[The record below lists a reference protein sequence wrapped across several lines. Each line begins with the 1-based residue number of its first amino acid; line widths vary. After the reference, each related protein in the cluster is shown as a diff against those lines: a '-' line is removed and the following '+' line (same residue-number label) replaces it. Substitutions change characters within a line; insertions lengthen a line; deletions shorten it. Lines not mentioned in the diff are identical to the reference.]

1 MQQLLDNIKNHMH
14 WVVFLL
20 LEVVSLVLLF
30 RFNPYQQS
38 LWFSKANQLA
48 AASAEQQHR
57 LTSYLNLGEENEA
70 LMRQN
75 IILQHRLQQMERQLR
90 KLPTETAMQHVW
102 LTMEQDG
109 MRMISA
115 RVSNNSVRQRDNIML
130 INRGAQDGIR
140 PEMGVLCGTGIVGIV
155 AQVGER
161 YSTVLPVLNSKS
173 SISCRLRGTNYFGY
187 LHWHGGNPLHATLE
201 DVPHHARV
209 KVGDVVETSG
219 FSNVFPAGVFVGRV
233 LNIKNSADGL
243 AYELGIHLGADLSNI
258 EQVTVIENLD
268 KEEMTIE

>member
-1 MQQLLDNIKNHMH
+1 MQQLLDNIKNHLH

-38 LWFSKANQLA
+38 LWFSKASQIA
-48 AASAEQQHR
+48 AVAAEQEHR
-57 LTSYLNLGEENEA
+57 LTSYLNLGEENKA

-90 KLPTETAMQHVW
+90 KLPVDTAMQRAW
-102 LTMEQDG
+102 LSMEQDG
-109 MRMISA
+109 MQMITA
-115 RVSNNSVRQRDNIML
+115 RVSDNSVRQRDNMML
-130 INRGAQDGIR
+130 INRGAQDGVR

-201 DVPHHARV
+201 DVPHHALV
-209 KVGDVVETSG
+209 KVGDIVETSG
-219 FSNVFPAGVFVGRV
+219 FSNVFPAGIFVGRV
-233 LNIKNSADGL
+233 LSIKNSADGL
-243 AYELGIHLGADLSNI
+243 AYELGIHLGADLSKI
-258 EQVTVIENLD
+258 EQVTVIDNLD